1 MKLTEAQYEMAGKRI
16 VDMLFL
22 KPTATKTRVGEQVL
36 YATNWGTKTAS
47 GLAKCVER
55 IMDEAGVGHVQEQTY
70 QKEPA

>member
-1 MKLTEAQYEMAGKRI
+1 MKLTEAQYEVVGRRM

-22 KPTATKTRVGEQVL
+22 KPIATKTRVGEHVM
-36 YATNWGTKTAS
+36 YATDWGTKTAS

-55 IMDEAGVGHVQEQTY
+55 IMDEAGAGHVQEQTY